1 MDLIHHDLVLEV
13 VAPLQEAISLIGS
26 QIKLSDHLQNA
37 MGLLA
42 SQGKLGD
49 SLGEGSVGQG

>member
-1 MDLIHHDLVLEV
+1 MVEV
-13 VAPLQEAISLIGS
+13 DPLQEAINLIGS
-26 QIKLSDHLQNA
+26 KIKLSDHLQNA

-49 SLGEGSVGQG
+49 SLGEGGVGQG

>member
-1 MDLIHHDLVLEV
+1 MDLIHHGLVLEV
-13 VAPLQEAISLIGS
+13 VAPLQEDISLIGS

-49 SLGEGSVGQG
+49 CLGEGGVGQG